1 MFALRYYGNHDGSR
15 SLRQVSRMLTG
26 RSLPQQGTLK
36 QQNYL
41 FHLDNMSVEYGSLKA
56 LKSVQLTIYPGE
68 ILFVT
73 GPSGAGKTSLLS
85 VLGGHLE
92 PTSGKAILPHQR
104 SSKHFVASVFQDLR
118 LMQKKSCEENMF
130 MAYDG
135 TIYNSKNDFYKE
147 MEELC
152 HLLQVYDHMDRKI
165 EDCNGGMKQKVAMIR
180 ALLSRPTAIL
190 ADEPTAS
197 LDKDNSYRL
206 FEVLNHYNHK
216 KGLTLVWA
224 THNKELI
231 KQFPGKIAHLDAG
244 RLVYSGHACF
254 I

>member
-1 MFALRYYGNHDGSR
+1 
-15 SLRQVSRMLTG
+15 MLTG
-26 RSLPQQGTLK
+26 RSLPHQAGLSH
-36 QQNYL
+36 QNYL
-41 FHLDNMSVEYGSLKA
+41 FHLDNLTVEYGNVRA
-56 LKSVQLTIYPGE
+56 LKSVQLTIHPGE

-73 GPSGAGKTSLLS
+73 GPSGAGKTTLLNI
-85 VLGGHLE
+85 LGGHIE

-118 LMQKKSCEENMF
+118 LLQKKTCEDNLW
-130 MAYDG
+130 MAYDPL
-135 TIYNSKNDFYKE
+135 IYNSKNDFQRE
-147 MEELC
+147 MEDLARM
-152 HLLQVYDHMDRKI
+152 LYVNDFLNRKI
-165 EDCNGGMKQKVAMIR
+165 EDCNGGLRQKVAMIR

-190 ADEPTAS
+190 ADEPTSS

-224 THNKELI
+224 THNKDLI
-231 KQFPGKIAHLDAG
+231 KQFPGKIAHLDSG
-244 RLVYSGHACF
+244 RLVYAGHACF

>member
-1 MFALRYYGNHDGSR
+1 
-15 SLRQVSRMLTG
+15 MLTARNPRPTNAQSTG
-26 RSLPQQGTLK
+26 VNH
-36 QQNYL
+36 QNYL
-41 FHLDNMSVEYGSLKA
+41 FHLDNLSVEYGKLRA

-73 GPSGAGKTSLLS
+73 GPSGAGKTTLLN
-85 VLGGHLE
+85 VLGGHIA
-92 PTSGKAILPHQR
+92 PTTGKAILPQDR
-104 SSKHFVASVFQDLR
+104 SSKHFVSSVFQDLR
-118 LMQKKSCEENMF
+118 LIQKKTCEDNLWL
-130 MAYDG
+130 AYDSS
-135 TIYNSKNDFYKE
+135 IYASKNDFYRE
-147 MEELC
+147 MEDLARML
-152 HLLQVYDHMDRKI
+152 HVLDYLGRKV
-165 EDCNGGMKQKVAMIR
+165 EDCNGGLRQKVAMIR
-180 ALLSRPTAIL
+180 ALLSRPTALL
-190 ADEPTAS
+190 ADEPTSS

-231 KQFPGKIAHLDAG
+231 KQFPGKIAHLDQG

>member
-1 MFALRYYGNHDGSR
+1 
-15 SLRQVSRMLTG
+15 MLTG
-26 RSLPQQGTLK
+26 RALPQKGSTNH
-36 QQNYL
+36 QNYL
-41 FHLDNMSVEYGSLKA
+41 FHLDNLSVEFGSIKA

-92 PTSGKAILPHQR
+92 PTSGKAILPHMK
-104 SSKHFVASVFQDLR
+104 SSKHFVSTVFQDLR
-118 LMQKKSCEENMF
+118 LMQKKSCEDNMW
-130 MAYDG
+130 MAYDAS
-135 TIYNSKNDFYKE
+135 IYDSKNDFYRE
-147 MEELC
+147 MEDLC
-152 HLLQVYDHMDRKI
+152 RLLHVHDHLSRKI
-165 EDCNGGMKQKVAMIR
+165 EDCNGGLRQKVAMIR
-180 ALLSRPTAIL
+180 ALLARPTALL
-190 ADEPTAS
+190 ADEPTSS
-197 LDKDNSYRL
+197 LDKENSYRL
-206 FEVLNHYNHK
+206 FEVLNHINHK
-216 KGLTLVWA
+216 KGLTLIWA

>member
-1 MFALRYYGNHDGSR
+1 
-15 SLRQVSRMLTG
+15 MLTG
-26 RSLPQQGTLK
+26 RTPQQSGGSNH
-36 QQNYL
+36 QNYL
-41 FHLDNMSVEYGSLKA
+41 FHLDNLSVEYGSIRA

-73 GPSGAGKTSLLS
+73 GPSGAGKTSLLN

-92 PTSGKAILPHQR
+92 PTSGKAILPHMR
-104 SSKHFVASVFQDLR
+104 SSKHFVSTVFQDLR
-118 LMQKKSCEENMF
+118 LLQRKSCEENMF
-130 MAYDG
+130 MAYDASVHG
-135 TIYNSKNDFYKE
+135 NKNDFYRE
-147 MEELC
+147 MEDLSK
-152 HLLQVYDHMDRKI
+152 LLNVYDHLNRKM

-190 ADEPTAS
+190 ADEPTSS

-206 FEVLNHYNHK
+206 FEVLNHFNHK

-231 KQFPGKIAHLDAG
+231 KQFPGKIAHLDQG

>member
-1 MFALRYYGNHDGSR
+1 MMVPLIN
-15 SLRQVSRMLTG
+15 RQVSGMLTG
-26 RSLPQQGTLK
+26 RLPQQSRPRQGANN
-36 QQNYL
+36 QNYL

-85 VLGGHLE
+85 VLGGHLQ
-92 PTSGKAILPHQR
+92 PTSGKAILPHER
-104 SSKHFVASVFQDLR
+104 DSKHFVSTVFQDLR
-118 LMQKKSCEENMF
+118 LLQKKTCEDNLWL
-130 MAYDG
+130 AYDS
-135 TIYNSKNDFYKE
+135 TVYNGKNEFYRE
-147 MEELC
+147 MEDLA
-152 HLLQVYDHMDRKI
+152 HLLQVKDHLNRKI
-165 EDCNGGMKQKVAMIR
+165 EDCNGGLKQKMAMMR
-180 ALLSRPTAIL
+180 ALLSKPTAIL
-190 ADEPTAS
+190 ADEPTSS
-197 LDKDNSYRL
+197 LDKENSYRL
-206 FEVLNHYNHK
+206 FEVLNHFNHK

-231 KQFPGKIAHLDAG
+231 KQFPGKIAHLDNG

>member
-1 MFALRYYGNHDGSR
+1 MVPLSN
-15 SLRQVSRMLTG
+15 RQVSGMLTG
-26 RSLPQQGTLK
+26 RLPQQSRPKQGTN

-85 VLGGHLE
+85 VLGGHLQ
-92 PTSGKAILPHQR
+92 PTSGKAILPQDR
-104 SSKHFVASVFQDLR
+104 DSKHFVSTVFQDLR
-118 LMQKKSCEENMF
+118 LLQKKTCEDNLWL
-130 MAYDG
+130 AYDSSV
-135 TIYNSKNDFYKE
+135 YNGKNEFYRE
-147 MEELC
+147 MEDLA
-152 HLLQVYDHMDRKI
+152 HLLQVKDFLGRKI
-165 EDCNGGMKQKVAMIR
+165 EDCNGGLKQK
-180 ALLSRPTAIL
+180 TAIL
-190 ADEPTAS
+190 ADEPTSS
-197 LDKDNSYRL
+197 LDKENSYRL
-206 FEVLNHYNHK
+206 FEVLNHFNHK

-231 KQFPGKIAHLDAG
+231 KQFPGKIAHLDNG

>member
-1 MFALRYYGNHDGSR
+1 
-15 SLRQVSRMLTG
+15 MLTG
-26 RSLPQQGTLK
+26 RTPQQAVGSK

-41 FHLDNMSVEYGSLKA
+41 FHLDNLSVDYGPNRV

-73 GPSGAGKTSLLS
+73 GSSGAGKTTLLS

-92 PTSGKAILPHQR
+92 PSSGKAILAHQR
-104 SSKHFVASVFQDLR
+104 SSKHFVSSVFQDLR
-118 LMQKKSCEENMF
+118 LIQRKSCEDNMF
-130 MAYDG
+130 MAYDSSL
-135 TIYNSKNDFYKE
+135 YSSKNDFYKE
-147 MEELC
+147 MEDLAR
-152 HLLQVYDHMDRKI
+152 LLSVYDHLNKKI
-165 EDCNGGMKQKVAMIR
+165 EDCNGGLKQKVAMIR
-180 ALLSRPTAIL
+180 ALLCKPTALL

-197 LDKDNSYRL
+197 LDKESSYRL
-206 FEVLNHYNHK
+206 FEVLNHLNHK

-231 KQFPGKIAHLDAG
+231 KQVPGKIAHLDQG

>member
-1 MFALRYYGNHDGSR
+1 
-15 SLRQVSRMLTG
+15 MLTG
-26 RSLPQQGTLK
+26 RTYPSANGSS

-41 FHLDNMSVEYGSLKA
+41 FHLDNLSVEYGSLRA

-92 PTSGKAILPHQR
+92 PTSGRAILPHQR
-104 SSKHFVASVFQDLR
+104 SEKHFVATVFQDLR
-118 LMQKKSCEENMF
+118 LLQKKTCENNLW
-130 MAYDG
+130 MAYDSS
-135 TIYNSKNDFYKE
+135 IYSSRNDFFRE
-147 MEELC
+147 MEDLAK
-152 HLLQVYDHMDRKI
+152 LLNVYDYLDRKI
-165 EDCNGGMKQKVAMIR
+165 EDCNGGLKQKVAMIR
-180 ALLSRPTAIL
+180 ALLSKPTALL
-190 ADEPTAS
+190 ADEPTSS
-197 LDKDNSYRL
+197 LDKENSYRL
-206 FEVLNHYNHK
+206 FEVLNHFNHK

-231 KQFPGKIAHLDAG
+231 KQFPGKIAHLDQG